1 VTAGT
6 RGYAVPVRTASVA
19 VAALVAC
26 ALLVTT
32 ASAGNSAR
40 PRVTLFGDSVAA
52 SLTLQAKARKTLGKG
67 LDLQIDAK
75 VCRRLAET
83 GCPYKGERP
92 PSVLQLVSQPAKP
105 LGGVVVIDVGYNDVP
120 SDYGADIDRVMQALQ
135 KQGVATV
142 IWVTM
147 QERRVLYRTTNAAI
161 RAAAKRWP
169 QIEIADWDDASTA
182 KSTWFVDDGLHLTS
196 AGAVGLARFLRPLV
210 LAWTCTAQCL
220 RKIADPST

>member
-1 VTAGT
+1 M
-6 RGYAVPVRTASVA
+6 RTASA
-19 VAALVAC
+19 LVAALVAC
-26 ALLVTT
+26 ALAGT
-32 ASAGNSAR
+32 ASAGGSAR

-52 SLTLQAKARKTLGKG
+52 ALVYQQAARRTLGKG

-83 GCPYKGERP
+83 GCPYKGDRP
-92 PSVLQLVSQPAKP
+92 ESVLSLVTESARP
-105 LGGVVVIDVGYNDVP
+105 LGSVVVIDVGYNDVP
-120 SDYGADIDRVMQALQ
+120 SDYGADLDRVMQALVR
-135 KQGVATV
+135 KGVTTV

-161 RAAAKRWP
+161 RTAARRWP
-169 QIEIADWDDASTA
+169 QIQVADWDDASAA
-182 KSTWFVDDGLHLTS
+182 KPKWFGDDGLHLTS

-220 RKIADPST
+220 RRIADPTD